1 MGDFKLSLQ
10 LKGFGGKLNQND
22 FYIGHIATCFSIS

>member
-1 MGDFKLSLQ
+1 LQ